1 MWSSRGPQLF
11 LNEAAAVCSQLAS
24 LWFISRHVTKWMPLF
39 IHRWKWDWLKNAVR
53 HSVWV
58 VCDVCWMTYAVV
70 TGSWLVNPKRS
81 KSHFLLLVFLFP
93 LVWSLA
99 GISLIRAHAFGAQVN
114 VREDCNWTPPEPPL
128 NRTKWQKRKFVT
140 AMFERNCRLLITLP
154 ETLQT
159 FQRGCSCD
167 GEVDPI
173 WKLNPQATPSGCR
186 K

>member
-1 MWSSRGPQLF
+1 MVLLGQTLVPWLSGIELGLHLSVRIFDKAVVPFCVFFFLFHFATVMWSSRGPQLF

-114 VREDCNWTPPEPPL
+114 VREDCNWTPPNHP
-128 NRTKWQKRKFVT
+128 
-140 AMFERNCRLLITLP
+140 
-154 ETLQT
+154 
-159 FQRGCSCD
+159 
-167 GEVDPI
+167 
-173 WKLNPQATPSGCR
+173 
-186 K
+186 